1 MIGASAGAMAV
12 FIFLASYS
20 PRFTFRI
27 IFFDVKI
34 IYIAVAFILMD
45 LIQIPSGNAGGHLAH
60 LGGAAWGYFYNSQL
74 SIGKDVGNWVID
86 LLNYFKTIFKKNKN
100 IRKVY
105 KAKSHKKSSKESID
119 QQKIDVIL
127 DKISKS
133 GYDSLTKQEKD
144 VLFKAGQN

>member
-1 MIGASAGAMAV
+1 
-12 FIFLASYS
+12 
-20 PRFTFRI
+20 
-27 IFFDVKI
+27 
-34 IYIAVAFILMD
+34 MD

-60 LGGAAWGYFYNSQL
+60 LGGAAWGYFYNSRL
-74 SIGKDVGNWVID
+74 SSGKDMGNWVID

-105 KAKSHKKSSKESID
+105 KTKTYKRSSKQSTD

-144 VLFKAGQN
+144 ILFKAGEN

>member
-1 MIGASAGAMAV
+1 M
-12 FIFLASYS
+12 
-20 PRFTFRI
+20 
-27 IFFDVKI
+27 
-34 IYIAVAFILMD
+34 
-45 LIQIPSGNAGGHLAH
+45 
-60 LGGAAWGYFYNSQL
+60 
-74 SIGKDVGNWVID
+74 GNWVID

-105 KAKSHKKSSKESID
+105 KNKSYKKSAKQSID

-144 VLFKAGQN
+144 ILFKAGEN